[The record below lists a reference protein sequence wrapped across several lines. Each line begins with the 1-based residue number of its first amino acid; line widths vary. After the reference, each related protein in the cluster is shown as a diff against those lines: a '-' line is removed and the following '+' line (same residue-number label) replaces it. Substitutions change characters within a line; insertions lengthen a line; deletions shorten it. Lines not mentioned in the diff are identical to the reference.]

1 MKNMNESTLAIW
13 RAVTGLLTMLSF
25 GGILG
30 WYSAAP
36 EIVLLS
42 ILSFTVFGTLL
53 FAPDIAQLENNN

>member
-1 MKNMNESTLAIW
+1 MKNMNESTLVIW
-13 RAVTGLLTMLSF
+13 RAIIGLLTILSF

-42 ILSFTVFGTLL
+42 ILSFAVFGTLFL
-53 FAPDIAQLENNN
+53 APDIAQLENNN